1 MKLSPNY
8 EAIRDRAIEILQA
21 PDGFNGYTSAE
32 LRQLCVDPD
41 RWTRSLTID
50 GALVQAEKEIEP
62 ETAACRPGRFNL
74 GNFEKAAREVRKHF
88 RLKAQA

>member
-1 MKLSPNY
+1 MSSPRLKGDQMKLSPNY
-8 EAIRDRAIEILQA
+8 EAIRDRAIEILQIPGGGA
-21 PDGFNGYTSAE
+21 GDCRPIE
-32 LRQLCVDPD
+32 
-41 RWTRSLTID
+41 
-50 GALVQAEKEIEP
+50 GALIQAKKEIEP